1 MGEEKQTPFSD
12 MNAMN
17 PWFNSAVDFWGGMLH
32 GWAAETA
39 AQYKEKE
46 ASADGEA
53 QKSRAQESLEAV
65 LKTLTTLSSAAGEPE
80 GIASATH
87 LAGILPE
94 ITMKLTQASLKGFSH
109 FQQQWMERATRNN
122 SASSAYSFDN
132 LNSETIRFWSETYQN
147 EFSRF
152 FSVPQLGPTRF
163 YQERLNQTLD
173 KVNRFQVAFAE
184 FIDLFLLPME
194 KSINRL
200 QEKIARMA
208 AENKLPDNQ
217 DAYYKIWIK
226 ILEGQYITLLKS
238 PKYVETM
245 RRTLDALEQ
254 LMASR
259 DAVSQDM
266 LKAMSVPTQK
276 EMDELYREFYL
287 MKKRIRKL
295 ERAAGAGHLESSMAD
310 GA

>member
-1 MGEEKQTPFSD
+1 MGEEKQTPFGD
-12 MNAMN
+12 MNVMN
-17 PWFNSAVDFWGGMLH
+17 PWFKSAVDFWGGMLR
-32 GWAAETA
+32 GWVPETD
-39 AQYKEKE
+39 AQYKEKG
-46 ASADGEA
+46 ASADGKA

-65 LKTLTTLSSAAGEPE
+65 LKTLTTLSSAGGEPE

-94 ITMKLTQASLKGFSH
+94 ITLKLMQASLKGFSH
-109 FQQQWMERATRNN
+109 FQQQWMERATRISN
-122 SASSAYSFDN
+122 ASSAYSFDN

-152 FSVPQLGPTRF
+152 FSVPQLGLTRF
-163 YQERLNQTLD
+163 YQERLNQSLD
-173 KVNRFQVAFAE
+173 KVNRFQVAFTE
-184 FIDLFLLPME
+184 FIDLFMLPVE
-194 KSINRL
+194 KTLNRL
-200 QEKIARMA
+200 QEEISRMA

-238 PKYVETM
+238 PEYVETM

-254 LMASR
+254 FMASR
-259 DAVSQDM
+259 DAVLQDM

-276 EMDELYREFYL
+276 EMDELYREIYL

-295 ERAAGAGHLESSMAD
+295 EQDAGAGHLES
-310 GA
+310 